1 MENVCSKRE
10 TGHFT
15 KKPQTTVTAP
25 PGHGALSNKKK
36 KIFINC
42 QGAGCASA
50 LASVLS
56 SELLQ
61 NVPLKKSFKP
71 PSFFLGV
78 GKDQ

>member
-25 PGHGALSNKKK
+25 PGHSALSNKKIK
-36 KIFINC
+36 CLLI
-42 QGAGCASA
+42 ARALAVASA
-50 LASVLS
+50 LAFVLS

-61 NVPLKKSFKP
+61 NVPLKRSFKT